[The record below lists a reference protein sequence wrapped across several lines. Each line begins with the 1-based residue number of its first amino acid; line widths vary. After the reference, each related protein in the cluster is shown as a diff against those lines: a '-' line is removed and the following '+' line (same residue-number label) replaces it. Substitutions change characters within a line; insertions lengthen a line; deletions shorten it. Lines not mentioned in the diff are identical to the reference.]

1 MFGMSI
7 SSVSSI
13 VTKQPRIYIGQRVYS
28 LYSNIAVLPDA
39 SGNITSVCV
48 TDDCLK
54 AYLSVNNG
62 NVYVCDITN
71 NNWTKSTGNTTF
83 YRRTWR
89 DIVCS
94 STGQYVCCVLSSATL
109 NDPSGIIFYSTDYG
123 NTFTNSQFTSSVA
136 NAFAPNGG
144 GIGINLAMNSDGSS
158 LYYAHNSSSTAGYLY
173 KSTDYGNTWSLLVTA
188 ATAIT
193 VKTNN
198 TGQYVIYGGNMITQ
212 ISLDYGATW
221 RNTGSNASAT
231 PKYFSNIDINLTGI
245 LQFYA
250 MTYSSGSW
258 NAFHR
263 STYNVS
269 NNVISNSNINPFI
282 ISAPPGGG
290 CRYVASVN
298 KQQILLVAD
307 VPPSTLNGN
316 IYITTN
322 GAASLAQ
329 GSNGNAAIVDFSNFS
344 SSQGI
349 GQSSWTGLKA
359 NYNDSIIFSNKV
371 GKIFLYTWSLQ

>member
-13 VTKQPRIYIGQRVYS
+13 VAKKRGPALTKVYS
-28 LYSNIAVLPDA
+28 LNINIAILPDA
-39 SGNITSVCV
+39 SGNITSVCM

-54 AYLSVNNG
+54 AYLSVTNG
-62 NVYVCDITN
+62 NVYACDITN
-71 NNWTKSTGNTTF
+71 NIWSKLTGTTTF
-83 YRRTWR
+83 YNRAWR

-94 STGQYVCCVLSSATL
+94 STGQYVCCVLASSTA
-109 NDPSGIIFYSTDYG
+109 NDPNGIIFYSTDYG
-123 NTFTNSQFTSSVA
+123 NTFTNSQFTSSIT

-144 GIGINLAMNSDGSS
+144 GIGINLAMNSDGSI
-158 LYYAHNSSSTAGYLY
+158 LYYAHNSSATAGYLY
-173 KSTDYGNTWSLLVTA
+173 KSTDYGNTWSLIVTA
-188 ATAIT
+188 ATSIT

-198 TGQYVIYGGNMITQ
+198 TGQYVIYGGNILTQ
-212 ISLDYGATW
+212 ISLNYGNTWIAT
-221 RNTGSNASAT
+221 TGAVTAV
-231 PKYFSNIDINLTGI
+231 PKYFSNIDTNLTGL
-245 LQFYA
+245 LQFYG
-250 MTYSSGSW
+250 MTFTSGSW
-258 NAFHR
+258 NAIQRTTF
-263 STYNVS
+263 NVS
-269 NNVISNSNINPFI
+269 NNATTNSNINPFYNF
-282 ISAPPGGG
+282 APPGGG

-322 GAASLAQ
+322 GASSLAQ
-329 GSNGNAAIVDFSNFS
+329 GSNGNAVVDFSNFTLL
-344 SSQGI
+344 QGI

-371 GKIFLYTWSLQ
+371 GKVYLYSWTLQ